1 MLYLEFRCTNIINNP
16 DISLIDRTNRGDH
29 PEGSVI
35 IQIPD
40 HLSGSVYLDQLRVMS
55 FRSLSV
61 MALPVTD
68 IQTTVPFREQ
78 LGNKEK
84 LGSLDIVLIHLA
96 NDISSLEIQL
106 YEAMGI
112 TASDQIITVIQ
123 RSHAKR
129 VTVYFHAFQQLT
141 GRGYFCLLYTSDAA
155 DEL

>member
-1 MLYLEFRCTNIINNP
+1 
-16 DISLIDRTNRGDH
+16 
-29 PEGSVI
+29 
-35 IQIPD
+35 
-40 HLSGSVYLDQLRVMS
+40 MS

-112 TASDQIITVIQ
+112 TASDQIINCP
-123 RSHAKR
+123 A
-129 VTVYFHAFQQLT
+129 
-141 GRGYFCLLYTSDAA
+141 YFCLLDGIGHGVAQYGCRNPFSTGS
-155 DEL
+155 LLLHSPP